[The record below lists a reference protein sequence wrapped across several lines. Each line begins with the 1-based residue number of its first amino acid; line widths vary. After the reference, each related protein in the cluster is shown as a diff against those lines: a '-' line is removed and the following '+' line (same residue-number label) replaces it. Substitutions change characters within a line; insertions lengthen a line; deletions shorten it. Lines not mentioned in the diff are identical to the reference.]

1 MIYIIITTS
10 INNKH
15 GIRNNI
21 HRQHRYIESI
31 NQLLRL
37 INNDLNI
44 KPIIVEN
51 NGVRQTYL
59 NNLNCEVCYT
69 NNNNINYIHKGQNEL
84 LDIKEVINKYK
95 INDDDTIIKLTGRYK
110 ILNLNFINFIKSNFN
125 EYDAF
130 IKFFNVATQKYC
142 FDDCVLGLFAIKSKY
157 LKDFTY
163 NFTKSPECEFA
174 EYVRKNIDKNK
185 LIEIKNLYL
194 ECCFADNFVILIV

>member
-21 HRQHRYIESI
+21 HRQNRYIESI

-59 NNLNCEVCYT
+59 NNLKCEVCYT

-130 IKFFNVATQKYC
+130 VKFFNVATQKYC
-142 FDDCVLGLFAIKSKY
+142 FDDCVLGLFAIKCKY
-157 LKDFTY
+157 LKDFNY